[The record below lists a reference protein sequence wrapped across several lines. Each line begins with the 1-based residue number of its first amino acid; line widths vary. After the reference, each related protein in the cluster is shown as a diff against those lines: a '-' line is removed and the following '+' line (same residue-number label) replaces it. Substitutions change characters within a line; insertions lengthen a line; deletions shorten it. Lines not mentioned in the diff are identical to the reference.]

1 MRLSAFITFLKM
13 RPQVRTEFLTLFI
26 SLVFTLLCNGVF
38 WNALLAGRD
47 SLTSGT
53 WLMLLCTGLLITG
66 LQWLLLLLVA
76 TRWSVK
82 PLLILL
88 AVMTPAAVY
97 FMRNYG
103 VYLDKA
109 M

>member
-66 LQWLLLLLVA
+66 LLKPGLLPVLA
-76 TRWSVK
+76 AGMAGSAAGSAGAAE
-82 PLLILL
+82 PLLAPMP
-88 AVMTPAAVY
+88 AVVVGRWPP
-97 FMRNYG
+97 
-103 VYLDKA
+103 
-109 M
+109 

>member
-53 WLMLLCTGLLITG
+53 WL
-66 LQWLLLLLVA
+66 
-76 TRWSVK
+76 RK
-82 PLLILL
+82 
-88 AVMTPAAVY
+88 
-97 FMRNYG
+97 R
-103 VYLDKA
+103 
-109 M
+109 

>member
-53 WLMLLCTGLLITG
+53 WLMLLCIPVMLTPISSDCDPLALEV
-66 LQWLLLLLVA
+66 LAHLFQ
-76 TRWSVK
+76 RW
-82 PLLILL
+82 
-88 AVMTPAAVY
+88 
-97 FMRNYG
+97 
-103 VYLDKA
+103 
-109 M
+109 